1 MMPLVIMAD
10 SPALK
15 IELEK
20 VFTNNVKYFKD
31 IKHIDFVEY
40 NPEKANSDT
49 VFIGRQRTILNWR
62 VFNASRLSIA
72 YDTIES
78 SPWADYNLCKVDSIY
93 DISILSMAIIYAN
106 LYADTV
112 QPKEEAMTNLKNM
125 LGKYYSMTG
134 DFTGHGD
141 PEWIEGRTPAE
152 TVYNMINAIRT
163 YAWFGI

>member
-20 VFTNNVKYFKD
+20 VFTDNAKYFKD
-31 IKHIDFVEY
+31 IKRIDFIEY

-49 VFIGRQRTILNWR
+49 VFIGRQHTILNWR
-62 VFNASRLSIA
+62 AFNISRLSIA
-72 YDTIES
+72 YDAIES
-78 SPWADYNLCKVDSIY
+78 SPWADYNLRTINSVY
-93 DISILSMAIIYAN
+93 DISVFSMAIIYAH
-106 LYADTV
+106 LYADTA
-112 QPKEEAMTNLKNM
+112 QSKEEAMTNLKNM

-141 PEWIEGRTPAE
+141 PEWIEGRTPVE
-152 TVYNMINAIRT
+152 TIYNMIDIIKAH
-163 YAWFGI
+163 AWNGN

>member
-10 SPALK
+10 SPALR
-15 IELEK
+15 IELGK
-20 VFTNNVKYFKD
+20 VFTDNAKYFEG
-31 IKHIDFVEY
+31 IRIDFIEY
-40 NPEKANSDT
+40 NPEKANSDM

-62 VFNASRLSIA
+62 AFNISRLSIA
-72 YDTIES
+72 YDAIES

-112 QPKEEAMTNLKNM
+112 QPKEEAITNLKNM

-141 PEWIEGRTPAE
+141 PEWIESKTPAE